1 VTEKNKIT
9 AKNETKTV
17 KEPPPSA
24 LNMTLPAF
32 AAERRR
38 LQHGARSYRSTSAAD
53 VGITH
58 VLDVEQSFQRMGE
71 QLNLNGRTGI
81 HCVEN

>member
-58 VLDVEQSFQRMGE
+58 VLDVEQSFPRMGE
-71 QLNLNGRTGI
+71 QLNLNGRTGM